1 MSIDWWDTLII
12 GLLVLGGAGAYGIWR
27 AARMVRAWRRAGRL
41 VDSLAD
47 IDAYSDEL
55 EPLPDEWDDQTLAE
69 LRDGCLHC
77 GAEVGHYLGCP
88 ADPNPDYE
96 AEAKLQAEQ
105 ERLPDEWDDQTLAQ
119 LRDETPRGPRC
130 GCCGTKETRPGE
142 ITCSQCAG
150 WEDHAM
156 DHEATGHR
164 QIYPA
169 PHAPEHERL
178 PEMLYADG
186 YPVFASLLESAA
198 WDAHWEQ
205 AWGELQRAR
214 ESAWEWYHDAA
225 RCWAGVATGTFPAV
239 TG

>member
-1 MSIDWWDTLII
+1 MTWTLTAW
-12 GLLVLGGAGAYGIWR
+12 LLLTVGGGSGGYLIWR
-27 AARMVRAWRRAGRL
+27 LGREWRAKGRL

-55 EPLPDEWDDQTLAE
+55 EPLPDEWDDKTLAE
-69 LRDGCLHC
+69 LR
-77 GAEVGHYLGCP
+77 EP
-88 ADPNPDYE
+88 ALDLPGQVNGRP
-96 AEAKLQAEQ
+96 QAGPGRPE
-105 ERLPDEWDDQTLAQ
+105 PTLA
-119 LRDETPRGPRC
+119 
-130 GCCGTKETRPGE
+130 GE
-142 ITCSQCAG
+142 L
-150 WEDHAM
+150 H
-156 DHEATGHR
+156 
-164 QIYPA
+164 
-169 PHAPEHERL
+169 PEQERL

>member
-1 MSIDWWDTLII
+1 VTWTLTAWL
-12 GLLVLGGAGAYGIWR
+12 LLVVGGGSGGYLIWR
-27 AARMVRAWRRAGRL
+27 LGREWRRAGRL
-41 VDSLAD
+41 VDNLAD

-55 EPLPDEWDDQTLAE
+55 EPVPDEWDDQTLAE
-69 LRDGCLHC
+69 LREPEPYHPAGSCDAC
-77 GAEVGHYLGCP
+77 AEP
-88 ADPNPDYE
+88 PD
-96 AEAKLQAEQ
+96 
-105 ERLPDEWDDQTLAQ
+105 LAA
-119 LRDETPRGPRC
+119 LNE
-130 GCCGTKETRPGE
+130 
-142 ITCSQCAG
+142 
-150 WEDHAM
+150 HA
-156 DHEATGHR
+156 A
-164 QIYPA
+164 
-169 PHAPEHERL
+169 EHERL

>member
-1 MSIDWWDTLII
+1 MSIDWWNTLII
-12 GLLVLGGAGAYGIWR
+12 GLLVLGGAGVYGIWR
-27 AARMVRAWRRAGRL
+27 LARVARAWRRAGRL

-47 IDAYSDEL
+47 LDAYPDEL

-69 LRDGCLHC
+69 LRDDLSGPARRETLCGPDPIAGTGADRVEPSGSRAMQPHVSEGRAGELH
-77 GAEVGHYLGCP
+77 P
-88 ADPNPDYE
+88 
-96 AEAKLQAEQ
+96 EQ
-105 ERLPDEWDDQTLAQ
+105 
-119 LRDETPRGPRC
+119 
-130 GCCGTKETRPGE
+130 
-142 ITCSQCAG
+142 
-150 WEDHAM
+150 
-156 DHEATGHR
+156 
-164 QIYPA
+164 
-169 PHAPEHERL
+169 ERL

-214 ESAWEWYHDAA
+214 ESAWEWYRAPE

>member
-1 MSIDWWDTLII
+1 MSIDWWDTLIV
-12 GLLVLGGAGAYGIWR
+12 GLLVLGGAGVYGIWR
-27 AARMVRAWRRAGRL
+27 AARVVRAWRRAGRL
-41 VDSLAD
+41 VDDLAD

-55 EPLPDEWDDQTLAE
+55 EPLA
-69 LRDGCLHC
+69 
-77 GAEVGHYLGCP
+77 
-88 ADPNPDYE
+88 
-96 AEAKLQAEQ
+96 
-105 ERLPDEWDDQTLAQ
+105 DEWDDQTLAQ
-119 LRDETPRGPRC
+119 LRDEPQRGPRC

-186 YPVFASLLESAA
+186 LPVFASLLESAA

>member
-12 GLLVLGGAGAYGIWR
+12 GLLVLGGAGVYGIWR

-41 VDSLAD
+41 VDNLAD
-47 IDAYSDEL
+47 LDAYSDEL
-55 EPLPDEWDDQTLAE
+55 EPVPDEWDDQTLAE
-69 LRDGCLHC
+69 LREPDGHHPLCERTGDSCLVC
-77 GAEVGHYLGCP
+77 EACAQEVIAASVCPGCNGQP
-88 ADPNPDYE
+88 A
-96 AEAKLQAEQ
+96 
-105 ERLPDEWDDQTLAQ
+105 
-119 LRDETPRGPRC
+119 
-130 GCCGTKETRPGE
+130 PGE
-142 ITCSQCAG
+142 KWCLKCIS
-150 WEDHAM
+150 
-156 DHEATGHR
+156 EAN
-164 QIYPA
+164 A
-169 PHAPEHERL
+169 EHERL

>member
-1 MSIDWWDTLII
+1 MSIDWWNTLII
-12 GLLVLGGAGAYGIWR
+12 GLLVLGGAGVYGIWR

-41 VDSLAD
+41 VDNLAD

-69 LRDGCLHC
+69 LREPSTDLPGRGEATASVGDLVTPAGELH
-77 GAEVGHYLGCP
+77 P
-88 ADPNPDYE
+88 
-96 AEAKLQAEQ
+96 EQ
-105 ERLPDEWDDQTLAQ
+105 ERLP
-119 LRDETPRGPRC
+119 GPIPHFHKISGDLPC
-130 GCCGTKETRPGE
+130 W
-142 ITCSQCAG
+142 CA
-150 WEDHAM
+150 
-156 DHEATGHR
+156 
-164 QIYPA
+164 
-169 PHAPEHERL
+169 APENERPPLLLPPEHDERL

-186 YPVFASLLESAA
+186 LPVFASLLESAA

-214 ESAWEWYHDAA
+214 ESAWEWYRAPE

>member
-12 GLLVLGGAGAYGIWR
+12 GLLVLGGAGVYGIWR

-41 VDSLAD
+41 VDDLAD
-47 IDAYSDEL
+47 IDAYPDEL

-69 LRDGCLHC
+69 LRGPSIDLPSGTYSRGGHLEPSCEMPRRPAGELH
-77 GAEVGHYLGCP
+77 P
-88 ADPNPDYE
+88 
-96 AEAKLQAEQ
+96 EQ
-105 ERLPDEWDDQTLAQ
+105 
-119 LRDETPRGPRC
+119 
-130 GCCGTKETRPGE
+130 
-142 ITCSQCAG
+142 
-150 WEDHAM
+150 
-156 DHEATGHR
+156 
-164 QIYPA
+164 
-169 PHAPEHERL
+169 ERL

-214 ESAWEWYHDAA
+214 ESAWDWYHDAA

>member
-1 MSIDWWDTLII
+1 VTWTLTAWL
-12 GLLVLGGAGAYGIWR
+12 LLVAGGGSGGYLIWQLGREWR
-27 AARMVRAWRRAGRL
+27 AKGRL
-41 VDSLAD
+41 VDNLAD

-69 LRDGCLHC
+69 LREPDGRQITE
-77 GAEVGHYLGCP
+77 AIN
-88 ADPNPDYE
+88 ADPDEVIRLRAAREDARLGRLLPP
-96 AEAKLQAEQ
+96 EQ
-105 ERLPDEWDDQTLAQ
+105 D
-119 LRDETPRGPRC
+119 
-130 GCCGTKETRPGE
+130 
-142 ITCSQCAG
+142 
-150 WEDHAM
+150 
-156 DHEATGHR
+156 
-164 QIYPA
+164 
-169 PHAPEHERL
+169 ERL

-214 ESAWEWYHDAA
+214 ESAWAYYHDAA

>member
-1 MSIDWWDTLII
+1 MSIDWWNTLII
-12 GLLVLGGAGAYGIWR
+12 GLLVLGGAGVYGIWR

-41 VDSLAD
+41 VDNLAD
-47 IDAYSDEL
+47 IDAYNDEL
-55 EPLPDEWDDQTLAE
+55 EPLPDEWDNQTLAE
-69 LRDGCLHC
+69 LR
-77 GAEVGHYLGCP
+77 EP
-88 ADPNPDYE
+88 TPDMT
-96 AEAKLQAEQ
+96 AK
-105 ERLPDEWDDQTLAQ
+105 
-119 LRDETPRGPRC
+119 
-130 GCCGTKETRPGE
+130 
-142 ITCSQCAG
+142 IT
-150 WEDHAM
+150 
-156 DHEATGHR
+156 
-164 QIYPA
+164 
-169 PHAPEHERL
+169 PHASPTPPPEQAERL